1 MEQFNIIFIVYYNVH
16 IRIIRLFIKRIS
28 LIYSLNQTRNITLAR
43 NIWLPLWMYIKNVYW
58 ILFEMKH
65 WNMNTIIVNDTRYEN
80 QNVKFLRPFINRSS
94 LSVAIFLYIFLHLK
108 CFFFIFLQTLRIP
121 KFSFNIFRLCLK
133 IPHNFLQQ
141 TRQVVDKIID

>member
-1 MEQFNIIFIVYYNVH
+1 
-16 IRIIRLFIKRIS
+16 
-28 LIYSLNQTRNITLAR
+28 
-43 NIWLPLWMYIKNVYW
+43 
-58 ILFEMKH
+58 
-65 WNMNTIIVNDTRYEN
+65 MNTIIVNDTRYEN

-94 LSVAIFLYIFLHLK
+94 LSVAVFFTPREFPVFSFFFFLLYIFLHLK

>member
-1 MEQFNIIFIVYYNVH
+1 MH

-43 NIWLPLWMYIKNVYW
+43 NVWLPLWMYIKNVYW
-58 ILFEMKH
+58 MLFEMKH

-80 QNVKFLRPFINRSS
+80 QNVKCLRPFINRSS
-94 LSVAIFLYIFLHLK
+94 LSVAVFFIPYIFIPYIFLHLK

-121 KFSFNIFRLCLK
+121 KFSFNIFRLSLK